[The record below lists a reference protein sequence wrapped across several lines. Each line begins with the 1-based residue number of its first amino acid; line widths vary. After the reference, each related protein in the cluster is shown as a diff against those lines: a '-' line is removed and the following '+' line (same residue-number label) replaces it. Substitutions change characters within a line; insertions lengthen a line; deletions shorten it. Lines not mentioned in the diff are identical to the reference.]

1 MTRVETELTGLSCF
15 PFIAVKSLEFSL
27 ITVEITVRAFFFFQA
42 EDGIRDYK
50 VTGVQTCALP
60 ISVPELRRIEIERC
74 HQRRCGAV
82 PAGGAGARQ
91 GSKGPLPANWPRT
104 PRPQMEP
111 SRIGAAGACR
121 VVPRSLAR
129 PRAARRARALDRL
142 RRLPASDLL
151 EAFVEPARV
160 RLFRL
165 GERLEP
171 LRELGEAF
179 LPRGLGHARVHLGV
193 LVRLAGDRGPEVLL
207 GLADRLVPDRIAD
220 LFQEVE
226 VPEGVA
232 GLGVRRVL
240 EEARHVGGPLDV
252 GDARA
257 GEGAPGRPRLA
268 GARLLQGR
276 VTLGAPAAPARHD
289 SAPPF
294 PVTGDRPP
302 GRRHAPHR
310 P

>member
-1 MTRVETELTGLSCF
+1 MWL
-15 PFIAVKSLEFSL
+15 
-27 ITVEITVRAFFFFQA
+27 
-42 EDGIRDYK
+42 
-50 VTGVQTCALP
+50 CAGW
-60 ISVPELRRIEIERC
+60 RR
-74 HQRRCGAV
+74 
-82 PAGGAGARQ
+82 GARQ
-91 GSKGPLPANWPRT
+91 GSKRPVPANWPRT

-111 SRIGAAGACR
+111 SRIGAASACR

-129 PRAARRARALDRL
+129 PRAASRARALDRL
-142 RRLPASDLL
+142 RRLLASDLL

-207 GLADRLVPDRIAD
+207 GLADRFVRDRIAD

-240 EEARHVGGPLDV
+240 EEARHVVEAFDV
-252 GDARA
+252 GDTREPEVAPLRLRHD
-257 GEGAPGRPRLA
+257 GGA
-268 GARLLQGR
+268 LLQGR
-276 VTLGAPAAPARHD
+276 VTLG
-289 SAPPF
+289 
-294 PVTGDRPP
+294 GL
-302 GRRHAPHR
+302 
-310 P
+310 

>member
-1 MTRVETELTGLSCF
+1 MSRRPPRSTLF
-15 PFIAVKSLEFSL
+15 PYTTLFRS
-27 ITVEITVRAFFFFQA
+27 
-42 EDGIRDYK
+42 
-50 VTGVQTCALP
+50 
-60 ISVPELRRIEIERC
+60 
-74 HQRRCGAV
+74 
-82 PAGGAGARQ
+82 
-91 GSKGPLPANWPRT
+91 

-129 PRAARRARALDRL
+129 PRAASRARALDRL
-142 RRLPASDLL
+142 RRLLASDLR

-207 GLADRLVPDRIAD
+207 GLADRLLRDPIAD

-226 VPEGVA
+226 GPEGVA

-240 EEARHVGGPLDV
+240 EEARHVGGPFDV
-252 GDARA
+252 GDAR
-257 GEGAPGRPRLA
+257 GVEGAPVRPRLA
-268 GARLLQGR
+268 RERPPPGR
-276 VTLGAPAAPARHD
+276 VTLGAP
-289 SAPPF
+289 
-294 PVTGDRPP
+294 
-302 GRRHAPHR
+302 
-310 P
+310 

>member
-1 MTRVETELTGLSCF
+1 MWR
-15 PFIAVKSLEFSL
+15 
-27 ITVEITVRAFFFFQA
+27 
-42 EDGIRDYK
+42 
-50 VTGVQTCALP
+50 CAGW
-60 ISVPELRRIEIERC
+60 RR
-74 HQRRCGAV
+74 
-82 PAGGAGARQ
+82 GARQ
-91 GSKGPLPANWPRT
+91 GSKRPVPANWPRT

-111 SRIGAAGACR
+111 SRIRAASACR
-121 VVPRSLAR
+121 VVRRSLAR
-129 PRAARRARALDRL
+129 PRAGRRARALDRL

-207 GLADRLVPDRIAD
+207 GLADRLVGHRIAD

-240 EEARHVGGPLDV
+240 EEAPPGGEPLDV
-252 GDARA
+252 GDAREV
-257 GEGAPGRPRLA
+257 GVAPGRLRLA
-268 GARLLQGR
+268 GERLLPGS
-276 VTLGAPAAPARHD
+276 VALCAL
-289 SAPPF
+289 SALAYP
-294 PVTGDRPP
+294 D
-302 GRRHAPHR
+302 
-310 P
+310 